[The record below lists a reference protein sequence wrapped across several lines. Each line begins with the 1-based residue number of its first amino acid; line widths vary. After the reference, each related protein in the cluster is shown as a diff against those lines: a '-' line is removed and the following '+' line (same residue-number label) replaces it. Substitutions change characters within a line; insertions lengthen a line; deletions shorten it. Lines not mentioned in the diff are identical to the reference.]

1 MKTKLSNKLQQQ
13 VLLGSIT
20 LLIVFFVIA
29 SIQWHALH
37 DAKRQAIYFSRIT
50 QLQQQVSHVL
60 DRSQYYKENAPRD
73 FESYNRDV
81 DLFYNDIVKQIV
93 NLDKGFN
100 AIWNSDEQ
108 PLGDSIVFAFS
119 KNIKMDLDKGDFLLE
134 KWSALVSE
142 FNVALGDDIKNPRL
156 EWGSDTLITKLPYFI
171 DDLAQWLEQYH
182 LIQEHKAAFLK
193 KVIIVL
199 LSVAT
204 FLSLSGIFWVYQK
217 LLKRVGKTAIA
228 CKRVADGEY
237 GYQIQNKHNDEIG
250 QLIEAFNYLS
260 CRTQAVLAMVDQVAH
275 AQSNQQLLAS
285 ISDQQQLMKSSW
297 MGLMLMSKDKSTL
310 DLVATTNE
318 KDLKSWNFKN
328 ILLNKGKFG
337 TLVDSSLNSNE
348 SLVISDASLLSV
360 EDPHARFIR
369 TMTMQTSCNSL
380 AVVPIVS
387 SGRSLGVLVLGCK
400 EKNECNKEDLQLLEN
415 LNELIGSRLYLLN
428 KDNTNN
434 EGVGLPLKVSA

>member
-37 DAKRQAIYFSRIT
+37 DAKRQAAYFSRIT
-50 QLQQQVSHVL
+50 QLQQQLSHVL
-60 DRSQYYKENAPRD
+60 DRSQYYKKNAPRD

-81 DLFYNDIVKQIV
+81 ALFYNDIVKQIL

-100 AIWNSDEQ
+100 ALWNSDEQ
-108 PLGDSIVFAFS
+108 PLSDSILFAFS
-119 KNIKMDLDKGDFLLE
+119 ENIKMDFDKGYILLKKWNVLVSDFN
-134 KWSALVSE
+134 SAL
-142 FNVALGDDIKNPRL
+142 GYDKKNPRL
-156 EWGSDTLITKLPYFI
+156 EWGSDKLITKLPYFI
-171 DDLAQWLEQYH
+171 NDLTQWLEQYH
-182 LIQEHKAAFLK
+182 LIQDHKAAFLK
-193 KVIIVL
+193 KTIISL
-199 LSVAT
+199 LIIAT

-217 LLKRVGKTAIA
+217 LLKRVGKTVIA

-237 GYQIQNKHNDEIG
+237 GYQIHNTHNDEIG

-275 AQSNQQLLAS
+275 AQSNQQLLAA
-285 ISDQQQLMKSSW
+285 ISDQQQLMNSSW
-297 MGLMLMSKDKSTL
+297 MGLMLMTDDKSIL
-310 DLVATTNE
+310 HLVATTND
-318 KDLKSWNFKN
+318 KDLKNWNFKN

-337 TLVDSSLNSNE
+337 TLVNSSLNSNK
-348 SLVISDASLLSV
+348 SLVVSDASLLSV

-369 TMTMQTSCNSL
+369 AMTMQTSCNSF
-380 AVVPIVS
+380 AIVPIAS
-387 SGRSLGVLVLGCK
+387 SGRSLGALVLGCK
-400 EKNECNKEDLQLLEN
+400 EKSKCNMEDLQLLEN

-428 KDNTNN
+428 KGEKFDKKVNFPL
-434 EGVGLPLKVSA
+434 EAGV